1 MWARRKKKE
10 KVSTKVTL
18 SASSDKPYLMKTIFR
33 EYLRTTL
40 HFRWWF
46 LLVMLGVCTATVL
59 GIYVPVFYK
68 NIANGFAQPYT
79 PETFQMMLDNFW
91 MVVLFY
97 AGIWISWRVLE
108 IGIVP
113 VDAGGVRLLE
123 KRCFAVLK
131 QQKFNFF
138 ENNFSG
144 SLIKQASRF
153 SRAYEVIMDWFIFQ
167 FVQNILG
174 ISIAFIL
181 FYQHYPEF
189 AFYFLAWVLVF
200 ITWSVGFSIWKLKY
214 DKAVAEY
221 DSKLGGAYSD
231 AISNIF
237 IVKSFALEQQEQNNV
252 DGKADDVYARKK
264 IAWILMFISFS
275 IQGIMTMGIELVL
288 VYLMIGKWQLGQFNV
303 GEFVLFQSILLI
315 LVQRLWEFGRNF
327 RNFFT
332 ALADASEMAAVFESQ
347 DIEADNRNA
356 QALEISKG
364 EIRFDNINFAYSGSE
379 TTNSC
384 LFENFSLTI
393 KAGEK
398 VALVGQ
404 SGSGKTSLTKL
415 LFRFFEPQKGKL
427 YFDGQNAKDFT
438 LESLRNQ
445 ISLVPQQPELFHRS
459 VRDNIVLSADV
470 SDKQIRDA
478 TKKSKSLAF
487 IEKLPEQFETM
498 VGERGVKLSGG
509 EKQRIALARAFL
521 EDAPIVVLDE
531 ATSALD
537 SITEKQIQ
545 TAIFDLIENKTAIVI
560 AHRLSTILRM
570 DRIIVLENGK
580 IIEEGTHQ
588 ELLDLEGNYSK
599 MWKHQSG
606 EFLKQ

>member
-1 MWARRKKKE
+1 MN
-10 KVSTKVTL
+10 
-18 SASSDKPYLMKTIFR
+18 TIFK
-33 EYLRTTL
+33 EYVRTTW
-40 HFRWWF
+40 HHRWWF
-46 LLVMLGVCTATVL
+46 LLVMIGVCCATVL
-59 GIYVPVFYK
+59 SIYVPVFYK
-68 NIANGFAQPYT
+68 NIANGFAQPFSA
-79 PETFQMMLDNFW
+79 ETAQMMLDNFW

-97 AGIWISWRVLE
+97 AGIWTSWRILE
-108 IGIVP
+108 IGIIP

-131 QQKFNFF
+131 RQKFNFF
-138 ENNFSG
+138 ENNSSG

-153 SRAYEVIMDWFIFQ
+153 SRSYEVIMDWFLFQ
-167 FVQNILG
+167 FMQNVLS
-174 ISIAFIL
+174 ISVAFIL

-189 AFYFLAWVLVF
+189 AFYFLIWVVAF
-200 ITWSVGFSIWKLKY
+200 ISWSVGFSVWKLKY
-214 DKAVAEY
+214 DKAVAEN

-237 IVKSFALEQQEQNNV
+237 IVKSFSLEKQEQGNV
-252 DGKADDVYARKK
+252 DEKADVVYKKKK
-264 IAWILMFISFS
+264 IAWILMFVSFS

-288 VYLMIGKWQLGQFNV
+288 VYLMIDKWQLGEFNV

-332 ALADASEMAAVFESQ
+332 ALADATEMAEVIEID
-347 DIEADNRNA
+347 DIEQDKPNA
-356 QALEISKG
+356 KPLTISQG
-364 EIRFDNINFAYSGSE
+364 EIQFDNINFAYSGSE
-379 TTNSC
+379 TTSSC
-384 LFENFSLTI
+384 LFEDFSLTI

-415 LFRFFEPQKGKL
+415 LFRFFEPQQGNI
-427 YFDGQNAKDFT
+427 YFDGQNANDFT
-438 LESLRNQ
+438 LDSLRNQ

-459 VRDNIVLSADV
+459 VRDNIILNADV
-470 SDKQIRDA
+470 SDEKIRDVA
-478 TKKSKSLAF
+478 KKSQSLAF
-487 IEKLPEQFETM
+487 IEKLPEKFETM

-545 TAIFDLIENKTAIVI
+545 TAIFDLIENRTAIVI

-570 DRIIVLENGK
+570 DRIIVLGNGK

-588 ELLDLEGNYSK
+588 ELLEKGGNYAS

-606 EFLKQ
+606 EFLKRD

>member
-1 MWARRKKKE
+1 
-10 KVSTKVTL
+10 
-18 SASSDKPYLMKTIFR
+18 MKTIFK
-33 EYLRTTL
+33 EYIRTTL

-46 LLVMLGVCTATVL
+46 LLVMFGVCSATVL
-59 GIYVPVFYK
+59 SIYVPVFYK
-68 NIANGFAQPYT
+68 NIANGFAQPYS

-97 AGIWISWRVLE
+97 AGIWISWRILE
-108 IGIVP
+108 VGIVP

-138 ENNFSG
+138 ENSFSG

-167 FVQNILG
+167 LVQNILG

-189 AFYFLAWVLVF
+189 AFYFLIWVFVF
-200 ITWSVGFSIWKLKY
+200 IIWNVSYSVWKLKY
-214 DKAVAEY
+214 DKAVAEF

-237 IVKSFALEQQEQNNV
+237 IVKSFALEQQEQRNV
-252 DGKADDVYARKK
+252 DGKADDVYSRKK

-275 IQGIMTMGIELVL
+275 VQGIMTMGIELVL
-288 VYLMIGKWQLGQFNV
+288 VYLMIGKWQIGEFNV

-332 ALADASEMAAVFESQ
+332 ALADASEMADIFENN
-347 DIEADNRNA
+347 DIEADNKDA
-356 QALEISKG
+356 KALVIKNG
-364 EIRFDNINFAYSGSE
+364 EIKFDNINFAYSGSE

-384 LFENFSLTI
+384 LFEDFSLTI

-415 LFRFFEPQKGKL
+415 LFRFFEPQKGDL

-470 SDKQIRDA
+470 SDEKIHEVA
-478 TKKSKSLAF
+478 KKARSLTF
-487 IEKLPEQFETM
+487 IQKLPQQFETM

-588 ELLDLEGNYSK
+588 ELLDLGGNYSK

-606 EFLKQ
+606 EFLSSARD

>member
-1 MWARRKKKE
+1 MN
-10 KVSTKVTL
+10 
-18 SASSDKPYLMKTIFR
+18 TIFK
-33 EYLRTTL
+33 EYVRTTW
-40 HFRWWF
+40 HHRWWF
-46 LLVMLGVCTATVL
+46 LLVMIGVCCATVL
-59 GIYVPVFYK
+59 SIYVPVFYK
-68 NIANGFAQPYT
+68 NIANGFAQPFSA
-79 PETFQMMLDNFW
+79 ETAQMMLDNFW

-97 AGIWISWRVLE
+97 AGIWTSWRILE
-108 IGIVP
+108 IGIIP

-131 QQKFNFF
+131 RQKFNFF

-153 SRAYEVIMDWFIFQ
+153 SRSYEVIMDWFLFQ
-167 FVQNILG
+167 FMQNVLS
-174 ISIAFIL
+174 ISVAFIL

-189 AFYFLAWVLVF
+189 AFYFLIWVVAF
-200 ITWSVGFSIWKLKY
+200 ISWSVGFSVWKLKY

-237 IVKSFALEQQEQNNV
+237 IVKSFALEKQEQGNV
-252 DGKADDVYARKK
+252 DEKADVVYKKKK
-264 IAWILMFISFS
+264 IAWILMFVSFS

-288 VYLMIGKWQLGQFNV
+288 VYLMIDKWQLGEFNV

-332 ALADASEMAAVFESQ
+332 ALADATEMAEVIEID
-347 DIEADNRNA
+347 DIEQDKPNA
-356 QALEISKG
+356 KPLTISQG
-364 EIRFDNINFAYSGSE
+364 EIQFDNINFAYSGSE
-379 TTNSC
+379 TTSSC
-384 LFENFSLTI
+384 LFEDFSLTI

-415 LFRFFEPQKGKL
+415 LFRFFEPQQGNI
-427 YFDGQNAKDFT
+427 YFDGQNANDFT
-438 LESLRNQ
+438 LDSLRNQ

-459 VRDNIVLSADV
+459 VRDNIILNADV
-470 SDKQIRDA
+470 SDEKIRDVA
-478 TKKSKSLAF
+478 KKSQSLAF
-487 IEKLPEQFETM
+487 IEKLPEKFETM

-545 TAIFDLIENKTAIVI
+545 TAIFDLIENRTAIVI

-570 DRIIVLENGK
+570 DRIIVLGNGK

-588 ELLDLEGNYSK
+588 ELLEKGGNYAS

-606 EFLKQ
+606 EFLKRD

>member
-1 MWARRKKKE
+1 
-10 KVSTKVTL
+10 
-18 SASSDKPYLMKTIFR
+18 MKTIFK
-33 EYLRTTL
+33 EYLRATL

-46 LLVMLGVCTATVL
+46 LLVMIGVCSATIL

-68 NIANGFAQPYT
+68 SIANGFAQPYST
-79 PETFQMMLDNFW
+79 ETLQMMLDNFW

-97 AGIWISWRVLE
+97 AGIWISWRILE

-189 AFYFLAWVLVF
+189 AFYFLAWVIVF
-200 ITWSVGFSIWKLKY
+200 ILWSVGFSIWKLKY

-237 IVKSFALEQQEQNNV
+237 IVKSFALEQQEQSNV
-252 DGKADDVYARKK
+252 DGKADDVYDRKK

-288 VYLMIGKWQLGQFNV
+288 VYLMIGKWQIGEFNV

-332 ALADASEMAAVFESQ
+332 ALADASEMAEVFENH
-347 DIEADNRNA
+347 DIEADNNNA
-356 QALEISKG
+356 KALTIRQG
-364 EIRFDNINFAYSGSE
+364 EIKFDKINFAYSGSE

-384 LFENFSLTI
+384 LFEDFSLTI

-415 LFRFFEPQKGKL
+415 LFRFFEPQKGEL
-427 YFDGQNAKDFT
+427 SFDGQNAKDFT

-470 SDKQIRDA
+470 SDEQIRDVA
-478 TKKSKSLAF
+478 KKSKSLDF

-580 IIEEGTHQ
+580 IIEQGTHQ
-588 ELLDLEGNYSK
+588 ELLDLGGNYSK

>member
-1 MWARRKKKE
+1 
-10 KVSTKVTL
+10 
-18 SASSDKPYLMKTIFR
+18 MKTIFK
-33 EYLRTTL
+33 EYIRTTW
-40 HFRWWF
+40 HHRWWF
-46 LLVMLGVCTATVL
+46 LLVMIGVCCATVL
-59 GIYVPVFYK
+59 SIYVPVFYK
-68 NIANGFAQPYT
+68 NIANGFAQPFSA
-79 PETFQMMLDNFW
+79 ETANMMLDNFW

-97 AGIWISWRVLE
+97 AGIWTSWRILE
-108 IGIVP
+108 IGIIP

-131 QQKFNFF
+131 RQKFNFF

-153 SRAYEVIMDWFIFQ
+153 SRAYEVIMDWFLFQ
-167 FVQNILG
+167 FMQNML
-174 ISIAFIL
+174 SITVAFIL

-189 AFYFLAWVLVF
+189 AFYFLIWVVAF
-200 ITWSVGFSIWKLKY
+200 ITWSVGFSVWKLKY

-237 IVKSFALEQQEQNNV
+237 IVKSFALEKQEQSNV
-252 DGKADDVYARKK
+252 DGKADIVYKKKK
-264 IAWILMFISFS
+264 IAWILMFVSFS

-288 VYLMIGKWQLGQFNV
+288 VYLMIGKWQLGEFNV

-332 ALADASEMAAVFESQ
+332 ALADAAEMAEVFENN
-347 DIEADNRNA
+347 DFEKDNSSA
-356 QALEISKG
+356 KALMISKG
-364 EIRFDNINFAYSGSE
+364 EIKLDKINFAYSGSE

-384 LFENFSLTI
+384 LFEDFSLNI

-415 LFRFFEPQKGKL
+415 LFRFFEPQKGNI
-427 YFDGQNAKDFT
+427 YFDGQDAKDFT
-438 LESLRNQ
+438 LDSLRNQ

-459 VRDNIVLSADV
+459 VYDNIILDADV
-470 SDKQIRDA
+470 SEKQVQEA
-478 TKKSKSLAF
+478 AKKSQSLAF

-545 TAIFDLIENKTAIVI
+545 TAIFDLIKDKTAIVI

-588 ELLDLEGNYSK
+588 ELLEKDGNYAS